1 MKQIV
6 LIMLLLPVAL
16 FAQDKIVITDSFET
30 SKYQWSEEYEGDKIA
45 TISDGYYNIENKSQ
59 EHFIAITD
67 FPFEGDHNFKVSTK
81 VLIPKFGKKNEFG
94 IVFDYDDD
102 KNFSALI
109 LSDMKFRVCNFIGGI
124 EYSVVK
130 KGGIILKAEKGKLVS
145 IEFKKVGKKITFLVD
160 NMEIGTISR
169 KTSSNSSTI
178 GFYIGSD
185 TKLMVDE
192 IEIEQVS
199 YNR

>member
-102 KNFSALI
+102 KNF
-109 LSDMKFRVCNFIGGI
+109 
-124 EYSVVK
+124 
-130 KGGIILKAEKGKLVS
+130 
-145 IEFKKVGKKITFLVD
+145 
-160 NMEIGTISR
+160 
-169 KTSSNSSTI
+169 
-178 GFYIGSD
+178 
-185 TKLMVDE
+185 
-192 IEIEQVS
+192 QH
-199 YNR
+199 